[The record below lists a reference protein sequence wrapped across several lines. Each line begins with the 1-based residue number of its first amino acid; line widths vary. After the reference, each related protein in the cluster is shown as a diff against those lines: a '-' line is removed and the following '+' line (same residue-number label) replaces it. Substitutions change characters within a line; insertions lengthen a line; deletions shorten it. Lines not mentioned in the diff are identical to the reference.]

1 MRRSDGLPRRLF
13 LRVFVAALI
22 AEIVTLGATS
32 ALLPIAIGP
41 TLVLCL
47 IGLIAAFAVASV
59 AAVLARRW
67 IATPLGRITEE
78 LTAARLELDTLSLP
92 SMEGDELAAV
102 AAAIHRHDQRL
113 RDALW
118 RQNRLAELGVAAA
131 KVHHDLRNLMTSAM
145 LVADRL
151 QESEDK
157 AVSRAGARLVSAV
170 ERSTAMLHATSDF
183 AGEARPALTPS
194 RFRLAELVDE
204 IARNLAETHGSLSV
218 ENRAPAEL
226 EIEADRAHLDRAFG
240 HVLRVAADAQAKVA
254 VVEARTEARR
264 IVIFV
269 TDDGTEFAPAM
280 RDDAF
285 RAFSGCYRYGSTG
298 LGLVIARD
306 VMLAHGGD
314 IGLAPEMPEGR
325 TRIVLTLPA

>member
-1 MRRSDGLPRRLF
+1 MRRSGGLPRRFF
-13 LRVFVAALI
+13 LRVFVAALL
-22 AEIVTLGATS
+22 AEIVTLAAA
-32 ALLPIAIGP
+32 ALLPMAIGP
-41 TLVLCL
+41 ILVLCV
-47 IGLIAAFAVASV
+47 IGLIAAFAVAAV

-67 IATPLGRITEE
+67 IVSPLGRISGD
-78 LTAARLELDTLSLP
+78 LAAARLELDTLSLA
-92 SMEGDELAAV
+92 SVEADEV
-102 AAAIHRHDQRL
+102 AALATAIHRHDQRL

-118 RQNRLAELGVAAA
+118 RQNRLAELGVSAA
-131 KVHHDLRNLMTSAM
+131 KVHHDLRNLLTSAL

-151 QESEDK
+151 QESEDA
-157 AVSRAGARLVSAV
+157 AVGRAGARLVGAV
-170 ERSTAMLHATSDF
+170 ERSTAMLQTASDF
-183 AGEARPALTPS
+183 AGEARPALAPS

-204 IARNLAETHGSLSV
+204 IARNLAETHRSLSV

-226 EIEADRAHLDRAFG
+226 EVEADRAHLDRAFG

-254 VVEARTEARR
+254 VIEARTEARR
-264 IVIFV
+264 IIIFV

-280 RDDAF
+280 RDDPF
-285 RAFSGCYRYGSTG
+285 RAFSGCHRYGSTG

-314 IGLAPEMPEGR
+314 IALAPEMPEGR

>member
-1 MRRSDGLPRRLF
+1 MRRSDGLPRRFF
-13 LRVFVAALI
+13 LRVFAAALL
-22 AEIVTLGATS
+22 AEAVTLAAAA
-32 ALLPIAIGP
+32 ALLPTATGP
-41 TLVLCL
+41 LLVLGL
-47 IGLIAAFAVASV
+47 IGLIVAFAVASV

-67 IATPLGRITEE
+67 IVSPLAQITAE
-78 LTAARLELDTLSLP
+78 LMAASLELDTLSLA
-92 SMEGDELAAV
+92 SVEADEIAALAT
-102 AAAIHRHDQRL
+102 AIHRHDQRL

-118 RQNRLAELGVAAA
+118 RQNRLAELGVSAA

-151 QESEDK
+151 QESEDA

-170 ERSTAMLHATSDF
+170 ERSTAMLQAASDF
-183 AGEARPALTPS
+183 AGEKRPALTPS
-194 RFRLAELVDE
+194 RFRLSELVDE
-204 IARNLAETHGSLSV
+204 IARNLAETHRSLSV

-226 EIEADRAHLDRAFG
+226 EVEADRAHLDRAFG
-240 HVLRVAADAQAKVA
+240 HVLRVAADARAKVA

-264 IVIFV
+264 VIIFV

-280 RDDAF
+280 RADAF
-285 RAFSGCYRYGSTG
+285 RAFSGCHRYGSTG

-314 IGLAPEMPEGR
+314 IALAPEMPEGS

>member
-1 MRRSDGLPRRLF
+1 MRRSGGLPRRFF
-13 LRVFVAALI
+13 LRVFVAALL
-22 AEIVTLGATS
+22 AEIVTLAAA
-32 ALLPIAIGP
+32 ALLPMAIGP
-41 TLVLCL
+41 ILVLCV
-47 IGLIAAFAVASV
+47 IGLIAAFAVAAV

-67 IATPLGRITEE
+67 IVSPLGRISGD
-78 LTAARLELDTLSLP
+78 LAAARLELDTLSLA
-92 SMEGDELAAV
+92 SVEADEV
-102 AAAIHRHDQRL
+102 AALATAIHRHDQRL

-118 RQNRLAELGVAAA
+118 RQNRLAELGVSAA
-131 KVHHDLRNLMTSAM
+131 KVHHDLRNLLTSAL

-151 QESEDK
+151 QESEDA
-157 AVSRAGARLVSAV
+157 AVGRAGVRLVSAV
-170 ERSTAMLHATSDF
+170 ERSTAMLQTASDF
-183 AGEARPALTPS
+183 AGEARPALAPS

-204 IARNLAETHGSLSV
+204 IARNLAETHRSLSV

-226 EIEADRAHLDRAFG
+226 EVEADRAHLDRAFG

-254 VVEARTEARR
+254 VIEARTEARR
-264 IVIFV
+264 IIIFV

-280 RDDAF
+280 RDDPF
-285 RAFSGCYRYGSTG
+285 RAFSGCHRYGSTG

-314 IGLAPEMPEGR
+314 IALAPEMPEGR

>member
-1 MRRSDGLPRRLF
+1 MRRSDGLPRRFF
-13 LRVFVAALI
+13 LRIFIAAVL
-22 AEIVTLGATS
+22 AEAVTLAPAT
-32 ALLPIAIGP
+32 ALLPMATGP
-41 TLVLCL
+41 ILVLCL
-47 IGLIAAFAVASV
+47 IGLVAAFAVASV

-67 IATPLGRITEE
+67 IATPLGQITGALTATREE
-78 LTAARLELDTLSLP
+78 LDALSLA
-92 SMEGDELAAV
+92 SVEADEVAALT
-102 AAAIHRHDQRL
+102 AAIHRHDQRL

-131 KVHHDLRNLMTSAM
+131 KVHHDLRNLLTSAM

-157 AVSRAGARLVSAV
+157 AVSRAGGRLVSAV
-170 ERSTAMLHATSDF
+170 ERSTAMLQSASDF

-204 IARNLAETHGSLSV
+204 IALNLGETHRSLSV

-226 EIEADRAHLDRAFG
+226 EVEADRAHLDRAFA

-314 IGLAPEMPEGR
+314 ITLAPEMPEGR